1 MVVDLKSFTL
11 RRLDMLVGIEDEVL
25 EKYPEV
31 EIGYLVA
38 RVSVKKR
45 DLFVESLKQRL
56 ESHLQEQGINATN
69 FAVHPSISLWRK
81 IYENDFQMKAKTYR
95 SSIEALLR
103 RVVTGKEIW
112 NICNVVDLYNCC
124 SILSLLPMGGYDLKK
139 VSGDIRIRY
148 AKEAEPFW
156 SLGEREK
163 IAAKPNHVVYADDQ
177 KIICWLWNHKDSAE
191 SCIDDKSEYVLFFID
206 SFERSKVLSAL
217 NELEENLMKIQCFPL
232 EKGILNKSSPQ
243 ASLTM
248 VGTLCSYTERD

>member
-1 MVVDLKSFTL
+1 
-11 RRLDMLVGIEDEVL
+11 MLVGIENEVL
-25 EKYPEV
+25 EKYPEA

-38 RVSVKKR
+38 RVTVKKS
-45 DLFVESLKQRL
+45 DPFVEYLKQRL
-56 ESHLQEQGINATN
+56 EKHLQEQGVNATN

-112 NICNVVDLYNCC
+112 SICNIVDLYNCC

-139 VSGDIRIRY
+139 VSGDINIRY
-148 AKEAEPFW
+148 AKEGEPFW

-163 IAAKPNHVVYADDQ
+163 ISAKSNQVVYADDQ

-191 SCIDDKSEYVLFFID
+191 TCIDETSTCVLFFVD
-206 SFERSKVLSAL
+206 SFEHSKVQSAL
-217 NELEENLMKIQCFPL
+217 KALEENLEKIQCSPL
-232 EKGILNKSSPQ
+232 EKGILNKASPQ
-243 ASLTM
+243 ARLTT
-248 VGTLCSYTERD
+248 VSSSCF